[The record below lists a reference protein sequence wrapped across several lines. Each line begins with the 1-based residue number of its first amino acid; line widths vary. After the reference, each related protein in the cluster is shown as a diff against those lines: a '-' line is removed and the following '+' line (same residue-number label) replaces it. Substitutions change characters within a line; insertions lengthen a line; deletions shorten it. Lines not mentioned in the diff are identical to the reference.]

1 MNSSSP
7 SHYYC
12 FCCYS
17 TLNSDD
23 ANNPLFFYF
32 CIPSYCLNF
41 NKFTYSSFVLFNP
54 LGLDNVDKKELAKLI
69 PFLLLFSLFVSF
81 TLLLLPFLIDY
92 KLAGFQFF
100 SSSSVPLLSLCS
112 CVLFNAVLVNGNFFI
127 IFFFVVYC

>member
-12 FCCYS
+12 LCFYS

-23 ANNPLFFYF
+23 ANNNPLFFYL

-41 NKFTYSSFVLFNP
+41 NKFTYSFVVFKP
-54 LGLDNVDKKELAKLI
+54 FGLGNVDKKVLAKLI

-81 TLLLLPFLIDY
+81 ALLLILPFFIDY
-92 KLAGFQFF
+92 KLTGFQFF
-100 SSSSVPLLSLCS
+100 NSSSSVPLLSLCS
-112 CVLFNAVLVNGNFFI
+112 CVLLTVFVNGNFFI
-127 IFFFVVYC
+127 IFFFIVY